1 MPIDKK
7 IIKEKL
13 ERISQSAR
21 RRKIVWKPEAGD
33 QYIRIVPYKT
43 NPSFPFIELYFH
55 YGFMGKNILSPT
67 TFDEPDPLVEYA
79 NKLRESGDKKD
90 YENARKL
97 TPKMRV
103 YAPVLVRGS
112 EEEGVKF
119 WGFNKTIYEE
129 FLGILNDPVWGDIT
143 DPAEGR
149 DVKVT
154 FIPAKN
160 KDSFPKTT
168 IVVQPNTT
176 PISTD
181 RAIIS
186 EVKNQAPISD
196 AYTTP
201 SYDEMVDLLNEY
213 LEVTPTE
220 TSDEDEDPVV
230 EEPKSTKKDYDD
242 LPFEKKEVPEKKEP
256 SKQAGSSIDKLK
268 DDLDNLFPEEE

>member
-7 IIKEKL
+7 IIREKL

-21 RRKIVWKPEAGD
+21 RRKIVWKPEPGD
-33 QYIRIVPYKT
+33 QYIRIVPYKA
-43 NPSFPFIELYFH
+43 NPSYPFIELYFH
-55 YGFMGKNILSPT
+55 YGFMGKNILSPAS
-67 TFDEPDPLVEYA
+67 FGEADPLVEYA

-103 YAPVLVRGS
+103 YAPILVRG
-112 EEEGVKF
+112 EEKEGVKF

-149 DVKVT
+149 DIKVT
-154 FIPAKN
+154 FMPAKN
-160 KDSFPKTT
+160 KDSFPKTN
-168 IVVQPNTT
+168 VLVQPSTT

-181 RAIIS
+181 KSIIS

-196 AYTTP
+196 AYTAP
-201 SYDEMVDLLNEY
+201 SYDELVDLLNEY
-213 LEVTPTE
+213 LDAPI
-220 TSDEDEDPVV
+220 SP
-230 EEPKSTKKDYDD
+230 EESEEEGYDD
-242 LPFEKKEVPEKKEP
+242 LPFTDEENPPKKESGTKNVD
-256 SKQAGSSIDKLK
+256 SINKLK
-268 DDLDNLFPEEE
+268 SELDNLFSDE